1 LSILAGVAAVAC
13 LTAASPVM
21 SNDDEGEVRPPLEL
35 AGLPQSSVDELL
47 RYAESVPLENIP
59 GGSSTNV
66 PDDVQELANSLWEER
81 PTGFGDVEWDATTGT
96 ARVWWHGDM
105 PKEVLASVNALSTEA
120 NVASMTYSREEL
132 EAAASRLLED
142 SAGAVETVAAKF
154 DGTGLEVTIAGS
166 ESYRKGGAPLDAM
179 TTYPVEV
186 VVGGEVTSAVDD
198 RKYTPYAPYAGG
210 ASIING
216 TSTVRACTSGWPVL
230 IDVQSSA
237 LPKSYGMAF
246 ASHCIVDTSSSI
258 WTTWPDPANSYARYY
273 FGGASQS
280 TYRSQSADAVILTND
295 PTKSGIDD
303 PNKLYF
309 PYIYVGPPS
318 GASRYIVTASVA
330 PVIGAN
336 WCLSGAPS
344 GTTCNN
350 TINSTGIFADYG
362 AAYPTAGPLVR
373 TVSSDGSANVGQGDS
388 GGPAHRINSNGD
400 PFAQVAGIISGMQ
413 NGQPNICYL
422 GNDGRLCSDT
432 ALLSPYALVQNNIGI
447 RAMTA
452 YNYNE

>member
-1 LSILAGVAAVAC
+1 
-13 LTAASPVM
+13 M
-21 SNDDEGEVRPPLEL
+21 S
-35 AGLPQSSVDELL
+35 A
-47 RYAESVPLENIP
+47 
-59 GGSSTNV
+59 
-66 PDDVQELANSLWEER
+66 
-81 PTGFGDVEWDATTGT
+81 
-96 ARVWWHGDM
+96 
-105 PKEVLASVNALSTEA
+105 EVLASINSLSTEA
-120 NVASMTYSREEL
+120 HPASMTYSREEL
-132 EAAASRLLED
+132 EAAASRLLEASD
-142 SAGAVETVAAKF
+142 GTVETVAAKF
-154 DGTGLEVTIAGS
+154 DGAGLEVTIADS
-166 ESYRKGGAPLDAM
+166 QSYRRRGPTLDSM
-179 TTYPVEV
+179 TPYPVEV

-216 TSTVRACTSGWPVL
+216 TGSGVACSSGWPVL

-246 ASHCIVDTSSSI
+246 ASHCIANTSSSI
-258 WTTWPDPANSYARYY
+258 WTTWPDPANSNARYF
-273 FGGASQS
+273 FGSASQS
-280 TYRSQSADAVILTND
+280 TYRSPAADAVILTND
-295 PTKSGIDD
+295 PTRSGIDD
-303 PNKLYF
+303 PNKIYY

-350 TINSTGIFADYG
+350 TINNTGLYVEYG
-362 AAYPTAGPLVR
+362 NGLPTAGPLVR

-422 GNDGRLCSDT
+422 SNDGRLCSDT